1 MKKMRTLVLA
11 TAILLAGL
19 FSCNKEEEQ
28 QVTPDVSISNLYL
41 QSSTAII
48 IHYTSS
54 DYYSFY
60 DGTEFG
66 VCYGLA
72 VDPTINDNFVIS
84 QTNNYSS
91 FLVDVIGL
99 SPDTEYYGR
108 AFIND
113 GINTYYSL
121 NCNFTTPKVGIGEFK
136 EGGVVFWVNP
146 NDTAHGLVCAVD
158 DCVNGTSYWAS
169 VNNQTNATGTG
180 VGTGQ
185 QNTNSI
191 LTLSTTMGAARY
203 CDNFISNGFSDWYL
217 PSIDELNIMVA
228 YQGIID
234 NVANQNGGQNL
245 KQGYYW
251 SSTEYNID
259 KAYQQNFN
267 TGEQLFY
274 SKIDY
279 NYVRAIRS
287 Y

>member
-1 MKKMRTLVLA
+1 
-11 TAILLAGL
+11 
-19 FSCNKEEEQ
+19 
-28 QVTPDVSISNLYL
+28 
-41 QSSTAII
+41 
-48 IHYTSS
+48 
-54 DYYSFY
+54 
-60 DGTEFG
+60 
-66 VCYGLA
+66 
-72 VDPTINDNFVIS
+72 
-84 QTNNYSS
+84 
-91 FLVDVIGL
+91 
-99 SPDTEYYGR
+99 
-108 AFIND
+108 
-113 GINTYYSL
+113 
-121 NCNFTTPKVGIGEFK
+121 
-136 EGGVVFWVNP
+136 
-146 NDTAHGLVCAVD
+146 
-158 DCVNGTSYWAS
+158 
-169 VNNQTNATGTG
+169 
-180 VGTGQ
+180 
-185 QNTNSI
+185 
-191 LTLSTTMGAARY
+191 MGAARY